1 MDTERQSTNPRI
13 EGVNSGMQKSSSIMM
28 SSKLEIETKFARSV
42 SRLNKSILLNALVLI
57 VTISIFELIENFD
70 NARVLDLAQ
79 AVHLQERQRVLGQQ
93 LGRLVERRLT
103 LEQLDNELEDIISTT
118 VVKFSEEA
126 EYLKTEL
133 SNQSLLTDPV
143 LKKAWE
149 YASNK
154 RSDLLELIERVPKQ
168 NNSQSP
174 DQSTT
179 LDQID
184 SSIDMLMLAMDSLL
198 VRTNEIFTHRSQR
211 QDRVPLVILV
221 LGVLAF
227 VLYRGNKAMSELKAN
242 SDSLRS
248 IALEKNRLAMIAECT
263 SNAVIITDIKGRI
276 QWVNSGFT
284 RITDFT
290 LDEAKGK
297 KPSELLQ
304 FEKTDQR
311 TIERL
316 RQAIRNRQPINCQI
330 LNRSKYGRE
339 YWLDLSIQ
347 PLHDE
352 YGNLNGFMAVET
364 DISELKEIEIEIRG
378 QQQLLASTL
387 DSLTSRVV
395 IIDGEGFVVNANRHW
410 IDFYEPILGQDCCR
424 WKTTNLFEIIS
435 SIRFENEV
443 NGRDLISGIKQVLQ
457 AKLPCFEIEYSV
469 NDKGDLRWYRSVA
482 SPCLRDGITKAV
494 VSTEDITSRI
504 EAERKVRA
512 YASRV
517 QAVFDGSSDA
527 ILLLK
532 SGRFIDCNKKALEV
546 FGIASKE
553 ELSYL
558 WHFEAMLHALEIT
571 VMSPNEAATSNHPY
585 HGSLTLLPHA
595 EGSRDSSVPP
605 FRDSIEKGSMS
616 FQWLLQRVG
625 GTNFPADILV
635 STLILDDEPVLLVS
649 IRDVSDRHETLRYLD
664 MYRSIVDRH
673 AIVAET
679 DTAGRIIHANEQ
691 FCKISGYT
699 LDELIHQNHRI
710 LNSGTHSREFW
721 RDMYKTVANNKS
733 WHGEICNR
741 AKDGRLYWVYTTIAP
756 LVNHS
761 GKIRGYFAIRTDIT
775 ALKQAESEAQ
785 AASDAKS
792 QFLANMSHEIRTPMT
807 AILGFADLLAAE
819 VTENKKMER
828 CLEYVETIKRN
839 GEHLLSI
846 INDILDIS
854 KIEANK
860 VELEKIRTNPHDI
873 IDEVI
878 KLIQIKALGRGI
890 DIQLKIQPT
899 IPTTIDSDPTRI
911 RQILLNLLDNAVK
924 FTRKGNVWLDVKL
937 VTQPIHQIEFVI
949 RDTGIGMTNEQVS
962 RLFTPFY
969 QADAT
974 MTRRFGGSGLG
985 LQISKRLAEML
996 GGDLTVTSTHG
1007 IGSEFT
1013 FSLPIDPLVQTADDV
1028 SSDARKAHSL
1038 LSDRSE
1044 RSDGI
1049 DDLGAKPL
1057 IGVRILLVEDG
1068 LDNQKLIGYHLRKAG
1083 AEVVIVQNG
1092 KEAIQSL
1099 TIDGDINSEL
1109 RSPEPFDLILT
1120 DIQMPE
1126 MDGYTATRLLRSKGF
1141 QKAII
1146 ALTANAMASDTQN
1159 CIQAGCNEHISKPIN
1174 SQHLIRTCLRWFQKR
1189 QASVIVEGLSNSM
1202 ISSTTSSYTS

>member
-1 MDTERQSTNPRI
+1 
-13 EGVNSGMQKSSSIMM
+13 M

-42 SRLNKSILLNALVLI
+42 SRLNRSILLNALVI
-57 VTISIFELIENFD
+57 IATISIFEIIEKSD
-70 NARVLDLAQ
+70 NAGVLDLAQ
-79 AVHLQERQRVLGQQ
+79 AIHLQERQRVLGQQ
-93 LGRLVERRLT
+93 LGRLVEHRLP
-103 LEQLDNELEDIISTT
+103 LEQLDNELEHNISST
-118 VVKFSEEA
+118 VFKFIEEA
-126 EYLKTEL
+126 EHLKEEL

-154 RSDLLELIERVPKQ
+154 RLDLLEVIERVPKQ
-168 NNSQSP
+168 ISSQSL

-184 SSIDMLMLAMDSLL
+184 SSIDVFMLAMDSLL
-198 VRTNEIFTHRSQR
+198 VRTNEIFTYRSQR
-211 QDRVPLVILV
+211 QDRVPLMILV

-227 VLYRGNKAMSELKAN
+227 VLYLANKAMSDLKAN

-248 IALEKNRLAMIAECT
+248 MALEKNRLATIAECT
-263 SNAVIITDIKGRI
+263 SNAVIITDLKGCI

-290 LDEAKGK
+290 LDDAIGK
-297 KPSELLQ
+297 KPGELLQ
-304 FEKTDQR
+304 FEKTDPR
-311 TIERL
+311 TIELL
-316 RQAIRNRQPINCQI
+316 RQAIQAQQPINCQI

-347 PLHDE
+347 PLQDE
-352 YGNLNGFMAVET
+352 YGNVNGFMAVET

-395 IIDGEGFVVNANRHW
+395 IINGEGFVVNANRHW
-410 IDFYEPILGQDCCR
+410 IDFYEPILGQDCYR
-424 WKTTNLFEIIS
+424 WKTTNLFEIICS
-435 SIRFENEV
+435 MRFESEANR
-443 NGRDLISGIKQVLQ
+443 RDLITGIKQVLE
-457 AKLPCFEIEYSV
+457 AKLPCFEFEYSV
-469 NDKGDLRWYRSVA
+469 NENEGLRWYRSVA
-482 SPCLRDGITKAV
+482 SPCLRDGRTKAV
-494 VSTEDITSRI
+494 VSTEDITSRV

-532 SGRFIDCNKKALEV
+532 KGRFIDCNKKALEV

-558 WHFEAMLHALEIT
+558 WQFEAMLHALEIT
-571 VMSPNEAATSNHPY
+571 VMSPTQTATSNHPY
-585 HGSLTLLPHA
+585 HGATMLLPHA
-595 EGSRDSSVPP
+595 DGLPDSSVLPSY
-605 FRDSIEKGSMS
+605 DGIAKGSMS

-625 GTNFPADILV
+625 GTNFPADVLI
-635 STLILDDEPVLLVS
+635 STLILDGEPVLLAS
-649 IRDVSDRHETLRYLD
+649 IRDVSDRQETLRYLD

-679 DTAGRIIHANEQ
+679 DTAGRIVHANEQ
-691 FCKISGYT
+691 FCKISGYS
-699 LDELIHQNHRI
+699 LDELLHQNHRI
-710 LNSGTHSREFW
+710 LNSGTHPKQFW
-721 RDMYKTVANNKS
+721 QDMYKTVANNNS

-775 ALKQAESEAQ
+775 ALKEAESQAQ

-807 AILGFADLLAAE
+807 AILGFADLLATE
-819 VTENKKMER
+819 VTESRKTER
-828 CLEYVETIKRN
+828 CLEYIETIKRN

-878 KLIQIKALGRGI
+878 KLIQIKASNRGI

-899 IPTTIDSDPTRI
+899 IPTTIESDPTRI

-924 FTRKGNVWLDVKL
+924 FTRKGNVSLDVTL
-937 VTQPIHQIEFVI
+937 VTQPDLQIEFVI

-974 MTRRFGGSGLG
+974 MARRFGGSGLG
-985 LQISKRLAEML
+985 LQISKRLAVML
-996 GGDLTVTSTHG
+996 GGDLTVKSTHG

-1013 FSLPIDPLVQTADDV
+1013 FCLPIDPPLQIANEGFTDT
-1028 SSDARKAHSL
+1028 RT
-1038 LSDRSE
+1038 DRPD
-1044 RSDGI
+1044 RSDG
-1049 DDLGAKPL
+1049 DDLGTNPL
-1057 IGVRILLVEDG
+1057 AGVRILLVEDG
-1068 LDNQKLIGYHLRKAG
+1068 IDNQKLIGYHLRKAG
-1083 AEVVIVQNG
+1083 ADLVIVQNG
-1092 KEAIQSL
+1092 KEAVQSL
-1099 TIDGDINSEL
+1099 TLDGDINSEL
-1109 RSPEPFDLILT
+1109 IRPEPFDLILT

-1174 SQHLIRTCLRWFQKR
+1174 SQHLIRTCLFWSRNQR
-1189 QASVIVEGLSNSM
+1189 APVIVDGLSNS
-1202 ISSTTSSYTS
+1202 TTSLTTTPYNP

>member
-1 MDTERQSTNPRI
+1 MLS
-13 EGVNSGMQKSSSIMM
+13 
-28 SSKLEIETKFARSV
+28 
-42 SRLNKSILLNALVLI
+42 
-57 VTISIFELIENFD
+57 
-70 NARVLDLAQ
+70 
-79 AVHLQERQRVLGQQ
+79 QQ
-93 LGRLVERRLT
+93 LGRQVEHRLT
-103 LEQLDNELEDIISTT
+103 LENLDGELEDSISSTIFEF
-118 VVKFSEEA
+118 VEEA
-126 EYLKTEL
+126 KQLKNEL

-143 LKKAWE
+143 LRKAWE
-149 YASNK
+149 HASNK
-154 RSDLLELIERVPKQ
+154 RLDLLELIDRVPGRI
-168 NNSQSP
+168 SDQSL

-184 SSIDMLMLAMDSLL
+184 SSIDMFMLAMDSVL
-198 VRTNEIFTHRSQR
+198 VRTNEIFTYRSQR

-221 LGVLAF
+221 FGVLAF
-227 VLYRGNKAMSELKAN
+227 VVYLTNKAMTDLKAN

-248 IALEKNRLAMIAECT
+248 MVLEKHRLAMIAERT
-263 SNAVIITDIKGRI
+263 SNAVIITDLKGCI

-284 RITDFT
+284 RITDYT
-290 LDEAKGK
+290 LEEAIGK
-297 KPSELLQ
+297 KPGELLQ
-304 FEKTDQR
+304 FEKTDPR
-311 TIERL
+311 TVELL
-316 RQAIRNRQPINCQI
+316 RQAIRTRQPINCQI
-330 LNRSKYGRE
+330 QNKSKYGRE
-339 YWLDLSIQ
+339 YWLDLSVQ
-347 PLHDE
+347 PMQDE
-352 YGNLNGFMAVET
+352 YGNVNGFMAVET
-364 DISELKEIEIEIRG
+364 DISELKESEIEIRG

-395 IIDGEGFVVNANRHW
+395 IINGDGLVANANRHW
-410 IDFYEPILGQDCCR
+410 IDFYEPILGRDCYR
-424 WKTTNLFEIIS
+424 WKTTNLFEIIRYMS
-435 SIRFENEV
+435 FENEA
-443 NGRDLISGIKQVLQ
+443 NRRDLISGIKQVLE
-457 AKLPCFEIEYSV
+457 AKLPCFEFEYSV
-469 NDKGDLRWYRSVA
+469 DENGDLRWYRSVA
-482 SPCLRDGITKAV
+482 SPCRRDGKTKAV

-532 SGRFIDCNKKALEV
+532 GGRFIDCNKRALEV
-546 FGIASKE
+546 FGISSKD

-571 VMSPNEAATSNHPY
+571 VISSTETATSNHPY
-585 HGSLTLLPHA
+585 YGSSTLLPHA
-595 EGSRDSSVPP
+595 EGLSDSSALPSH
-605 FRDSIEKGSMS
+605 DGIEKGSMS

-625 GTNFPADILV
+625 GTNFPADVLV
-635 STLILDDEPVLLVS
+635 STLILDGEPVLLAS
-649 IRDVSDRHETLRYLD
+649 IRDVSDRQETLRYLD

-679 DTAGRIIHANEQ
+679 DTAGRIVHANEQ
-691 FCKISGYT
+691 FCKISGYS
-699 LDELIHQNHRI
+699 LDELLHQNHRI
-710 LNSGTHSREFW
+710 LNSGTHSKQFW
-721 RDMYKTVANNKS
+721 RDMYKTVANNKP

-775 ALKQAESEAQ
+775 ALKNAESQAQ

-807 AILGFADLLAAE
+807 AILGFADLLAVE
-819 VTENKKMER
+819 VTENGKTER
-828 CLEYVETIKRN
+828 CLEYVKTIKRN

-860 VELEKIRTNPHDI
+860 VELEKISTNLHDI

-878 KLIQIKALGRGI
+878 KLMQIKASDRGI
-890 DIQLKIQPT
+890 DIQLNIQPT

-924 FTRKGNVWLDVKL
+924 FTRKGNVSLDVTL
-937 VTQPIHQIEFVI
+937 ATQPIHQIVFVI

-985 LQISKRLAEML
+985 LQISKRLALML
-996 GGDLTVTSTHG
+996 GGDLTVKSTHG
-1007 IGSEFT
+1007 VGSEFT
-1013 FSLPIDPLVQTADDV
+1013 FRLPIDSQLQTAKEV
-1028 SSDARKAHSL
+1028 FPDARTDHAHKSGQADY
-1038 LSDRSE
+1038 SDR
-1044 RSDGI
+1044 DH
-1049 DDLGAKPL
+1049 DLGAKPL
-1057 IGVRILLVEDG
+1057 VGVRILLAEDG

-1099 TIDGDINSEL
+1099 TIDGDISSEL
-1109 RSPEPFDLILT
+1109 MSPEPFDLILT

-1141 QKAII
+1141 KKAIV

-1174 SQHLIRTCLRWFQKR
+1174 SQHLIRTCLYWSRNR
-1189 QASVIVEGLSNSM
+1189 QASVVIDGLS
-1202 ISSTTSSYTS
+1202 SSTTSLISTSYTS

>member
-1 MDTERQSTNPRI
+1 
-13 EGVNSGMQKSSSIMM
+13 MQKSSSIKM

-42 SRLNKSILLNALVLI
+42 SRLNRSILLNALVLI
-57 VTISIFELIENFD
+57 ATISIFELFEKSD

-79 AVHLQERQRVLGQQ
+79 AIHLQERQRVLSQQ
-93 LGRLVERRLT
+93 LGRLVEHRFT
-103 LEQLDNELEDIISTT
+103 LEHLDNELEDNISST
-118 VVKFSEEA
+118 VVKFIEEA
-126 EYLKTEL
+126 KHLKDEL

-143 LKKAWE
+143 LSKAWQ

-168 NNSQSP
+168 ISSQSL

-179 LDQID
+179 VDQVD
-184 SSIDMLMLAMDSLL
+184 SSIDMFMLAMDSLL

-211 QDRVPLVILV
+211 QDRVPLMIFV

-227 VLYRGNKAMSELKAN
+227 VLYLANKAMSELKAN

-248 IALEKNRLAMIAECT
+248 MALEKNRLAMIAECT
-263 SNAVIITDIKGRI
+263 SNAVIITDLKGRI

-290 LDEAKGK
+290 LDDAIGK
-297 KPSELLQ
+297 KPGELLQ
-304 FEKTDQR
+304 FEKTDPR
-311 TIERL
+311 TVELL
-316 RQAIRNRQPINCQI
+316 RQAIRTRQPINCQI

-352 YGNLNGFMAVET
+352 YGNVNGFMAVET
-364 DISELKEIEIEIRG
+364 DISELKEIEIEIRA

-395 IIDGEGFVVNANRHW
+395 IINGDGFVVNANRHW
-410 IDFYEPILGQDCCR
+410 IDFYEPILGHDCYR

-435 SIRFENEV
+435 SMRFESEANR
-443 NGRDLISGIKQVLQ
+443 RDLISGIKQVLEG
-457 AKLPCFEIEYSV
+457 KLPCFEFEYSV
-469 NDKGDLRWYRSVA
+469 NDKENLRWYRSVA
-482 SPCLRDGITKAV
+482 SPCLRDGRTKAV
-494 VSTEDITSRI
+494 VSTEDITFRV

-532 SGRFIDCNKKALEV
+532 KGRFIDCNKKALEV
-546 FGIASKE
+546 FGIATKE

-558 WHFEAMLHALEIT
+558 WQFEAMLHALEIT
-571 VMSPNEAATSNHPY
+571 VMSPTETATSNHPY
-585 HGSLTLLPHA
+585 HGASTLLPHTD
-595 EGSRDSSVPP
+595 GLPDPSVLPSY
-605 FRDSIEKGSMS
+605 DGIEKGRMS

-625 GTNFPADILV
+625 GTNFPADVLI
-635 STLILDDEPVLLVS
+635 STLILDGEPVLLAC
-649 IRDVSDRHETLRYLD
+649 IRDVSDRQETLRYLD

-679 DTAGRIIHANEQ
+679 DTAGRIVHANEQ

-699 LDELIHQNHRI
+699 LDELLHQNHRI
-710 LNSGTHSREFW
+710 LNSGTHPKQFW
-721 RDMYKTVANNKS
+721 RDMYKTVANNNS

-775 ALKQAESEAQ
+775 ALKQAESQAQ

-807 AILGFADLLAAE
+807 AILGFADLLATE
-819 VTENKKMER
+819 VTENRKTER
-828 CLEYVETIKRN
+828 CLEYIDTIKRN

-860 VELEKIRTNPHDI
+860 IELEKISTNPIHI

-878 KLIQIKALGRGI
+878 KLIQIKASDRGI

-899 IPTTIDSDPTRI
+899 IPTTIESDPTRI

-924 FTRKGNVWLDVKL
+924 FTRKGRVSLDVTLTTKPNL
-937 VTQPIHQIEFVI
+937 QIEFVV

-974 MTRRFGGSGLG
+974 MARRFGGSGLG
-985 LQISKRLAEML
+985 LQISKRLAVML
-996 GGDLTVTSTHG
+996 GGDLTVKSTHG

-1013 FSLPIDPLVQTADDV
+1013 FCLPIDPPLQIANKGFPDKRTDQP
-1028 SSDARKAHSL
+1028 
-1038 LSDRSE
+1038 DRS
-1044 RSDGI
+1044 SG
-1049 DDLGAKPL
+1049 DDLGTNPL
-1057 IGVRILLVEDG
+1057 TGVRILLVEDG
-1068 LDNQKLIGYHLRKAG
+1068 IDNQKLIGYHLKKAG
-1083 AEVVIVQNG
+1083 AELVIVQNG
-1092 KEAIQSL
+1092 KEAVQSL
-1099 TIDGDINSEL
+1099 TLDGDINSEL
-1109 RSPEPFDLILT
+1109 IRPEPFDLILT

-1141 QKAII
+1141 QRPIL

-1159 CIQAGCNEHISKPIN
+1159 CIEAGCNEHISKPIN
-1174 SQHLIRTCLRWFQKR
+1174 SQHLIRTCLYWSRNQR
-1189 QASVIVEGLSNSM
+1189 VSVIVDGLSNS
-1202 ISSTTSSYTS
+1202 TTSLITTP